1 MLVLQRKVGESI
13 LIGEETTVTI
23 LAVEGGRV
31 RVAVEAPKHITI
43 LRNEL
48 KIAAQ
53 ENHAAALQSE
63 GSPMGLLEMLN
74 PGGKS
79 GTEKKKSSLEK

>member
-31 RVAVEAPKHITI
+31 RVAVDAPKSITI
-43 LRNEL
+43 LRSEL
-48 KIAAQ
+48 KVAAE
-53 ENHAAALQSE
+53 ENKAAAEQVE
-63 GSPMGLLEMLN
+63 ASPLGLLEILQQGN
-74 PGGKS
+74 
-79 GTEKKKSSLEK
+79 

>member
-31 RVAVEAPKHITI
+31 RLAVDAPRSIPILRSELKVAVE
-43 LRNEL
+43 
-48 KIAAQ
+48 
-53 ENHAAALQSE
+53 ENVAAATES
-63 GSPMGLLEMLN
+63 GSPFGLLKALQN
-74 PGGKS
+74 DN
-79 GTEKKKSSLEK
+79 KK